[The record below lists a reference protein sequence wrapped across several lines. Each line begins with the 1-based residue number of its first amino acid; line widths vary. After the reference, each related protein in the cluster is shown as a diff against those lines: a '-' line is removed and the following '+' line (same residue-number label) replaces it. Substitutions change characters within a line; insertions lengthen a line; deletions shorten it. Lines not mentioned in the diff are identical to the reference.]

1 MVIKRFFL
9 LAIIVAALLP
19 FILVNSCRHEPY
31 GVELLDTVC
40 FNTQVLPIFQTS
52 CGIAGCHD
60 AGTAEGD
67 FVATNFESIT
77 SLVKPYNASASE
89 LYMIITNVNNPNFM
103 PPNRSLSKEQ
113 RTQIM
118 VWIEQGAKN
127 TICVPDEGNNGEDPL
142 NYDTICFNQNILPI
156 LLSSCGKAG
165 CHDAASHEGDY
176 VLTSYSTLRQNS
188 EAIVPYN
195 LNESKVYKVIT
206 ETDPGDVMP
215 PPPNSPLT
223 SEQKELFS
231 TWITQGA
238 LNSDCPWTACDTIN
252 NISFSQQVWPIVQN
266 NCLGCHS
273 ASSPSGGVDL
283 SNYTQVKYYAETL
296 RNGTP
301 ILTGS
306 LRQNPGFVPM
316 PPSGMLSTCQ
326 LRTFE
331 LWITQ
336 GVLDN

>member
-1 MVIKRFFL
+1 MFAKRIL
-9 LAIIVAALLP
+9 LIVLVAAIALP
-19 FILVNSCRHEPY
+19 IVLINSCRHEPY
-31 GVELLDTVC
+31 GIELLDTVC
-40 FNTQVLPIFQTS
+40 FNTEVLPIFQTS
-52 CGIAGCHD
+52 CGISGCHD

-67 FVATNFESIT
+67 FVATNFQSI
-77 SLVKPYNASASE
+77 SALVKPYKASESE
-89 LYMIITNVNNPNFM
+89 LYSIITNVNNPNFM
-103 PPNRSLSKEQ
+103 PPNRPLTKEQ
-113 RTQIM
+113 RTTIM
-118 VWIEQGAKN
+118 VWIEQGAQN
-127 TICVPDEGNNGEDPL
+127 TICVPDDGVDPL

-156 LLSSCGKAG
+156 LLSSCGKSG
-165 CHDAASHEGDY
+165 CHDASSHLGDY

-252 NISFSQQVWPIVQN
+252 PISFAQNVWPIVQN

-273 ASSPSGGVDL
+273 ASSPSGGVNL
-283 SNYTQVKYYAETL
+283 SDYTNIKYYAETL

-306 LRQNPGFVPM
+306 LRQVSGFVPM
-316 PPSGMLSTCQ
+316 PPSGMLNTCE

-331 LWITQ
+331 LWINQ
-336 GVLDN
+336 GIQNN